1 MCQHLYVKTI
11 SDLASGKNF
20 FVFPRFIFFLVRA
33 ARQTS
38 SPDTMHQAKA
48 SFLKQCRRDLLQT
61 DSRRCIIVDLEDRHN
76 HDPKSDN
83 IVQSATRTAVSPVAR
98 EPLLY
103 QMTAV

>member
-48 SFLKQCRRDLLQT
+48 SFLKQRRRDLLQT
-61 DSRRCIIVDLEDRHN
+61 DSRRCIIVDLED
-76 HDPKSDN
+76 PKSDN
-83 IVQSATRTAVSPVAR
+83 IVQSARQTAVSPVAR